1 MFKISFMTTSFQ
13 KYFLSFL
20 FFVLSLTL
28 IAQNKLPEVKVTIDL
43 VNVQQDQVNVSVFPP
58 KINSDDIIF
67 YIPKIVPGTYAI
79 SDFGNFIETVKAY
92 DAKGKELPVAK
103 MDENSWKI
111 SQAKKLTKVTYKV
124 NDTFDVEEE
133 HDIFSPSGTNILV
146 GENFL
151 LNMHGFV
158 GYFKGMIEHPY
169 RVEISK
175 PKHLYGAT
183 AMIDLDPSDTK
194 DVFLTTRYAEL
205 VDNPIMYSKPDYTT
219 FTVDDMEIIISVYS
233 PNGIYNAKQL
243 TPDMERMMRAQKNF
257 LGTIDNTKKYAILLY
272 LSDLD
277 IPNAQGFGALEH
289 NTSTVV
295 ILPERMDEEYLIQTM
310 IDVVSHEFFHIVTP
324 LNVHSN
330 EIHFFDFNSP
340 KMSQHLW
347 MYEGITEYFANLFQV
362 NQGLI
367 DEEEFYSRMAG
378 KIQNA
383 KQFDDTMPFTKMSRE
398 VLKKPYKDNYLNVY
412 EKGTLIAMCMDII
425 IREKSNGERGILDLM
440 QKLSKEFGQSK
451 PFSDDELFSRIVSLT
466 YPEIKTF
473 LDTYVDGPNPI
484 PYDQY
489 FQKMGVEFT
498 TMTRTGIPFL
508 KGQVPYITID
518 PQTME
523 IMVIDGEELNDFFN
537 TLGLK
542 GNDTIVSIN
551 GTAYNYDNIYD
562 MLMESMG
569 WKDGDTIEIE
579 IKRDNNKQTIKG
591 KVIMPSESYEGLSFT
606 DESKSNLKEAW
617 LKK

>member
-1 MFKISFMTTSFQ
+1 MSTPFQ
-13 KYFLSFL
+13 NYFFGFL
-20 FFVLSLTL
+20 FLCINATFQ
-28 IAQNKLPEVKVTIDL
+28 AQTKLPEVKVTMDL
-43 VNVQQDQVNVSVFPP
+43 VNLQQDQVTVSIFPP
-58 KINSDDIIF
+58 KMNADEIIF
-67 YIPKIVPGTYAI
+67 YIPKIVPGTYSI
-79 SDFGNFIETVKAY
+79 SDFGTFIENVKAF
-92 DAKGKELPVAK
+92 DSKGKELSVAK
-103 MDENSWKI
+103 IDENSWEI
-111 SQAKKLTKVTYKV
+111 SQAKKLAKVTYRV
-124 NDTFDVEEE
+124 NDTFDVEED
-133 HDIFSPSGTNILV
+133 HDIFSPSGTNILAN
-146 GENFL
+146 ENFL

-169 RVEISK
+169 RVVITK

-183 AMIDLDPSDTK
+183 AMVDLDPSDTQ
-194 DVFLTTRYAEL
+194 DVFLTSRYAEL
-205 VDNPIMYSKPDYTT
+205 VDNPIMYSNPDYTT

-243 TPDMERMMRAQKNF
+243 TPDMERMMRAQKKF
-257 LGTIDNTKKYAILLY
+257 LGTIDDTKKYAILLY
-272 LSDLD
+272 LSDLE

-295 ILPERMDEEYLIQTM
+295 VLPEKMDEEYLIQTM

-340 KMSQHLW
+340 KMSEHLW

-362 NQGLI
+362 NQELI
-367 DEEEFYSRMAG
+367 DEDEFLSRMAG

-451 PFSDDELFSRIVSLT
+451 PFSDDELFSRIVALT

-473 LDTYVDGPNPI
+473 LDTYVDGTTPI
-484 PYDQY
+484 PYEQY
-489 FQKMGVEFT
+489 FQKMGIGLA

-508 KGQVPYITID
+508 KGQVPYITIN
-518 PQTME
+518 PQTLE
-523 IMVIDGEELNDFFN
+523 IMITEGEELNDFFN

-562 MLMESMG
+562 MLMDSMG
-569 WKDGDTIEIE
+569 WKDGDIIEME
-579 IKRDNNKQTIKG
+579 IKRDNDQKTIEG
-591 KVIMPSESYEGLSFT
+591 KVVMPSESYEGLSVT
-606 DESKSNLKEAW
+606 DESKSKLKEAW

>member
-1 MFKISFMTTSFQ
+1 MSTSFK
-13 KYFLSFL
+13 KYFFGFL
-20 FFVLSLTL
+20 FLCINVTFQ
-28 IAQNKLPEVKVTIDL
+28 AQTKLPEVKVTMDL
-43 VNVQQDQVNVSVFPP
+43 INVQQDLVTVSVFPP
-58 KINSDDIIF
+58 KVNVDEIIF

-79 SDFGNFIETVKAY
+79 SDFGAFIENVKAF
-92 DAKGKELPVAK
+92 DSKGKELPVAK

-111 SQAKKLTKVTYKV
+111 SQAKKLAKVIYRV

-133 HDIFSPSGTNILV
+133 HDIFSPSGTNILAN
-146 GENFL
+146 ENFL

-183 AMIDLDPSDTK
+183 AMVDLDPSDTK
-194 DVFLTTRYAEL
+194 DVFLTSRYAEL
-205 VDNPIMYSKPDYTT
+205 VDNPIMYSKPDFTT

-243 TPDMERMMRAQKNF
+243 TPDMERMMRAQKKF
-257 LGTIDNTKKYAILLY
+257 LGTIDDTKKYAILLY
-272 LSDLD
+272 LSDLE

-295 ILPERMDEEYLIQTM
+295 VLPERMDEEYLIQTM

-367 DEEEFYSRMAG
+367 DEEEFFSRMAG

-451 PFSDDELFSRIVSLT
+451 PFSDDELFSRIVALT

-473 LDTYVDGPNPI
+473 LDTYVDGTTPI
-484 PYDQY
+484 PYEHY
-489 FQKMGVEFT
+489 FEKMGVGFT

-508 KGQVPYITID
+508 KGQVPYITIN
-518 PQTME
+518 PQSME
-523 IMVIDGEELNDFFN
+523 IMIIEGDELNDFFN

-569 WKDGDTIEIE
+569 WKDGDAIEME
-579 IKRDNNKQTIKG
+579 IKRDNNKKTIQG
-591 KVIMPSESYEGLSFT
+591 KVVMPSESYEGLSIT
-606 DESKSNLKEAW
+606 NESKSKLKEAW
-617 LKK
+617 LKQ